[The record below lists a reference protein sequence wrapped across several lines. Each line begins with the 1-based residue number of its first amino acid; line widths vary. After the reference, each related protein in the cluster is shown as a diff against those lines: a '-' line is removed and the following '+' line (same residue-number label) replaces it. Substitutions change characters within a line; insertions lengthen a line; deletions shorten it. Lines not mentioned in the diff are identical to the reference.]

1 MILYVSDGCP
11 KCKIAEKVANEN
23 VVIQAAEDNIDKFES
38 HNINMLPVLEL
49 DDGTWVTD
57 FTDIMSYLKGE
68 K

>member
-11 KCKIAEKVANEN
+11 KCRIAEKVANED

-38 HNINMLPVLEL
+38 HNVSTVPVLEL
-49 DDGTWVTD
+49 DDGIWVTD
-57 FTDIMSYLKGE
+57 FTNIMSYLKGD